1 MLGASLRLRRAA
13 CVELAR
19 QSSVSRF
26 LSGRRAALSS
36 SLIGLLI
43 AAEKSLSVVLD
54 TLASARHSSGRRR
67 RMADAVWRPLS
78 VQTEEQVAEYDALH
92 EGVPEWIDRQFWN
105 WVCSA
110 LGNVPEDWNYF
121 FDGKRGLELNCP
133 LMEEMGVALRLSVP
147 DEIYTSSD
155 SLWAA
160 IKAIQRASVDP
171 LDVADYLLAHS
182 TYAHEEEIDELL
194 QRGNSKWKVGERNG
208 FKGLERR
215 VPEGV
220 QVAADHAMQEGG
232 RSGRRLAHAWELLY
246 GVRPDPTG
254 AYAEAVKAV
263 EGVACPLLCPDDRG
277 ATLGK
282 AINIV
287 RTQHWHVPM
296 SKQDDR
302 APTEDVLEGMMRVL
316 WHGQHDRHDDG
327 EPSAPGKVSL
337 EEATVAVG
345 LAVTLIH
352 WFAAGLVVR
361 A

>member
-1 MLGASLRLRRAA
+1 MHGASLRLRRAA

-26 LSGRRAALSS
+26 LSGRRAALSA

-43 AAEKSLSVVLD
+43 VAGKSLSVVLA
-54 TLASARHSSGRRR
+54 TIASARHSSGRRR

-110 LGNVPEDWNYF
+110 LEEVPEDWEYF
-121 FDGKRGLELNCP
+121 HKMGRLELDCS
-133 LMEEMGVALRLSVP
+133 LMEAMGVALRFSVP
-147 DEIYTSSD
+147 DEVYTSSD
-155 SLWAA
+155 SLWVA

-182 TYAHEEEIDELL
+182 THACEEEIDELL

-316 WHGQHDRHDDG
+316 WHGQHDRHDNG

-352 WFAAGLVVR
+352 WFEASLVVR

>member
-26 LSGRRAALSS
+26 LSGRRAALSA

-43 AAEKSLSVVLD
+43 VAGKSLSVVLA
-54 TLASARHSSGRRR
+54 TIASARHSSGRRR

-105 WVCSA
+105 WVRSA
-110 LGNVPEDWNYF
+110 LEKTFKDSGRMY
-121 FDGKRGLELNCP
+121 RELDFP
-133 LMEEMGVALRLSVP
+133 LMEEMGVALRFSVP
-147 DEIYTSSD
+147 DEVYTSSD
-155 SLWAA
+155 SLWVA

-171 LDVADYLLAHS
+171 IDVADYLLAHS
-182 TYAHEEEIDELL
+182 THAHEEEIDELL
-194 QRGNSKWKVGERNG
+194 QRGNSKWKVGKRNG

-316 WHGQHDRHDDG
+316 WHGQHDRHDNG

-352 WFAAGLVVR
+352 WFEASLVVR

>member
-1 MLGASLRLRRAA
+1 
-13 CVELAR
+13 
-19 QSSVSRF
+19 
-26 LSGRRAALSS
+26 
-36 SLIGLLI
+36 
-43 AAEKSLSVVLD
+43 
-54 TLASARHSSGRRR
+54 
-67 RMADAVWRPLS
+67 MADTVWRPLS

-105 WVCSA
+105 WVCLA
-110 LGNVPEDWNYF
+110 LGKGPGGWGYNFASIRY
-121 FDGKRGLELNCP
+121 RELDCP
-133 LMEEMGVALRLSVP
+133 LMEAMGVKLRFSVP
-147 DEIYTSSD
+147 DEVYASSD
-155 SLWAA
+155 SLWVA
-160 IKAIQRASVDP
+160 IENIQCASVDP
-171 LDVADYLLAHS
+171 IDVADYLLAHS
-182 TYAHEEEIDELL
+182 THAHEEEIDELL
-194 QRGNSKWKVGERNG
+194 QRGNSKWKVGKRNG

-316 WHGQHDRHDDG
+316 WHGWIVLG
-327 EPSAPGKVSL
+327 VVE
-337 EEATVAVG
+337 G
-345 LAVTLIH
+345 LNPWKDEDHARTQEVP
-352 WFAAGLVVR
+352 R
-361 A
+361 

>member
-1 MLGASLRLRRAA
+1 
-13 CVELAR
+13 
-19 QSSVSRF
+19 
-26 LSGRRAALSS
+26 
-36 SLIGLLI
+36 
-43 AAEKSLSVVLD
+43 
-54 TLASARHSSGRRR
+54 
-67 RMADAVWRPLS
+67 
-78 VQTEEQVAEYDALH
+78 
-92 EGVPEWIDRQFWN
+92 
-105 WVCSA
+105 
-110 LGNVPEDWNYF
+110 
-121 FDGKRGLELNCP
+121 
-133 LMEEMGVALRLSVP
+133 MEEMGVKLRFSVP
-147 DEIYTSSD
+147 DEAYTSSD
-155 SLWAA
+155 SLSVA
-160 IKAIQRASVDP
+160 IETIQCASVDP

-182 TYAHEEEIDELL
+182 THAHEEEIDELL

-287 RTQHWHVPM
+287 QTQHWHVPM

-316 WHGQHDRHDDG
+316 WHGQHDRHDNG
-327 EPSAPGKVSL
+327 EPSAPSKVSL

>member
-1 MLGASLRLRRAA
+1 
-13 CVELAR
+13 
-19 QSSVSRF
+19 
-26 LSGRRAALSS
+26 
-36 SLIGLLI
+36 
-43 AAEKSLSVVLD
+43 
-54 TLASARHSSGRRR
+54 
-67 RMADAVWRPLS
+67 MADAVWRPLS
-78 VQTEEQVAEYDALH
+78 VQTEERVAEYDALH

-105 WVCSA
+105 WVRSA
-110 LGNVPEDWNYF
+110 LEKTSEYF
-121 FDGKRGLELNCP
+121 DRMYRELDFP
-133 LMEEMGVALRLSVP
+133 LMEEMGVALRFSVP

-155 SLWAA
+155 SLSAA

-171 LDVADYLLAHS
+171 IDVADYLLAHS
-182 TYAHEEEIDELL
+182 THAHEEEIDELL

-316 WHGQHDRHDDG
+316 WHGQHDRHDNG

-352 WFAAGLVVR
+352 WFEASLVVR

>member
-1 MLGASLRLRRAA
+1 
-13 CVELAR
+13 
-19 QSSVSRF
+19 
-26 LSGRRAALSS
+26 
-36 SLIGLLI
+36 
-43 AAEKSLSVVLD
+43 
-54 TLASARHSSGRRR
+54 
-67 RMADAVWRPLS
+67 MADAVWRPLS
-78 VQTEEQVAEYDALH
+78 VQTEERVAEYDALH

-105 WVCSA
+105 WVYSA
-110 LGNVPEDWNYF
+110 LGKVPEDCDYGF
-121 FDGKRGLELNCP
+121 VEMDDLELDCP
-133 LMEEMGVALRLSVP
+133 LMEAMGVALRFSVP
-147 DEIYTSSD
+147 DEVYTLSD
-155 SLWAA
+155 SPSVA
-160 IKAIQRASVDP
+160 IEAIQRASVDP

-182 TYAHEEEIDELL
+182 THACEEEIDELL

-220 QVAADHAMQEGG
+220 QVAAERAMQEGG

-287 RTQHWHVPM
+287 QTQHWHVPM
-296 SKQDDR
+296 SKQDNR

>member
-1 MLGASLRLRRAA
+1 
-13 CVELAR
+13 
-19 QSSVSRF
+19 
-26 LSGRRAALSS
+26 
-36 SLIGLLI
+36 
-43 AAEKSLSVVLD
+43 
-54 TLASARHSSGRRR
+54 
-67 RMADAVWRPLS
+67 MADTVWRPLS
-78 VQTEEQVAEYDALH
+78 VQTKEQVAEYDALH
-92 EGVPEWIDRQFWN
+92 EGVPKWIDRQFWN

-110 LGNVPEDWNYF
+110 LGNGPEGWNYF

-155 SLWAA
+155 SLGAA
-160 IKAIQRASVDP
+160 IKAIKRASVDP

-182 TYAHEEEIDELL
+182 TYAHGEEIVEVL

-263 EGVACPLLCPDDRG
+263 EAVACPLLCPDDRG

-316 WHGQHDRHDDG
+316 WHGQHDRHDNG